1 MVPAGLIGGSGGG
14 DVSGQQQLGFTVD
27 LDREFGGEYRNLWPY
42 RTLNSVQSSF
52 WAVCLNTDRNVVIAA
67 PTGVGKTMALE
78 AAICRLLQESESVGD
93 MHRKWKVVYIAP
105 VKALCQQR
113 LLDWRTRFGSKFG
126 LKCAELTGDSAGL
139 REVAASHILFATP
152 EKFDAVSRDW
162 RENLYLLGSVRLVLI
177 DEAHFLGEDPRGSAL
192 ESLICR
198 LKVIKTHKGIVEKG
212 LPASKM
218 RILAVSATLP
228 NVDDLG
234 TWLEAPTEAVFN
246 FDYTFRPVPLDV

>member
-1 MVPAGLIGGSGGG
+1 
-14 DVSGQQQLGFTVD
+14 
-27 LDREFGGEYRNLWPY
+27 
-42 RTLNSVQSSF
+42 LNSVQSSF
-52 WAVCLNTDRNVVIAA
+52 WAVCFNTDRNVVIAA

-93 MHRKWKVVYIAP
+93 MHRKWKIIYIAP
-105 VKALCQQR
+105 VKSLCQQR
-113 LLDWRTRFGSKFG
+113 LLDWRARFGSRFG

-139 REVAASHILFATP
+139 REVAASQILFTTP

-192 ESLICR
+192 EALICR

-218 RILAVSATLP
+218 RMIAVSATLP
-228 NVDDLG
+228 NVEDLG
-234 TWLEAPTEAVFN
+234 TWLEAPQEAIFN
-246 FDYTFRPVPLDV
+246 FDYTFRPVPLEV